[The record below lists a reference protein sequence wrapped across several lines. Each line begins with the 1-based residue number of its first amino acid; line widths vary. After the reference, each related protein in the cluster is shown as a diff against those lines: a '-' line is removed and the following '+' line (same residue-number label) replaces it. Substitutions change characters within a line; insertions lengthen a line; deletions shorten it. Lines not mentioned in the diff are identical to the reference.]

1 MLAAVNYR
9 LQKDAERS
17 LTMNNEDMSVAS
29 AKRMIHNAVIAL
41 NRGLP
46 SVAAEEDKA
55 RMDKILHGGNGGDYY
70 DFLDE
75 LADMDLEDIPSE
87 E

>member
-1 MLAAVNYR
+1 
-9 LQKDAERS
+9 
-17 LTMNNEDMSVAS
+17 MNNEDMNVAR

-41 NRGLP
+41 NRGL
-46 SVAAEEDKA
+46 SSAATKEDKA
-55 RMDKILHGGNGGDYY
+55 RMHKILHGGNDGDYY

-75 LADMDLEDIPSE
+75 LAGMELEDIPSE

>member
-1 MLAAVNYR
+1 
-9 LQKDAERS
+9 
-17 LTMNNEDMSVAS
+17 MNNEDMNVAR

-41 NRGLP
+41 NRGL
-46 SVAAEEDKA
+46 SSAATKEDKA
-55 RMDKILHGGNGGDYY
+55 LMDKILHGGNDGDYY